1 MAVAEIFFL
10 LKGTISLIP
19 GITKVIGNIRKSGK
33 EPTLNRIVDSLAEDT
48 IEASDELIKKINE
61 IKRILKDNDFDLK
74 LRIGE
79 RQESLSSMT
88 LIKNYSLSRAT
99 KKLRAIQDNL
109 TSSIEEIGRILM
121 CTGSFKDMAE
131 FDEFVRNMTR
141 DLNGIEEK
149 SIDEIFVAY
158 TEILLDLK
166 EKLKRK

>member
-1 MAVAEIFFL
+1 MAVAEIFIL

-48 IEASDELIKKINE
+48 IEASDELIKRINE

-149 SIDEIFVAY
+149 SIDEIFEAY

-166 EKLKRK
+166 KRLER